1 MKLYTIINYEIK
13 LDFELKNNQIYS
25 IKSLETGFLLDTNH
39 LDSMLYGGKIL
50 KKNASETGHKLKL
63 INSFAD
69 NVYIIQDLETN
80 FQLDSN
86 EKGDVYLHEIND
98 GDYQR
103 WQLIS
108 LYDNVFKLKNK
119 QTQLLLTLMSVS
131 TSNPTT
137 LLTYDYPSRSRW
149 TTRSSSIKPVIN
161 YTLKT
166 EKDNGSPQQN
176 WQLLN

>member
-1 MKLYTIINYEIK
+1 MYDEIK
-13 LDFELKNNQIYS
+13 NIDFQFELINNQIYS
-25 IKSLETGFLLDTNH
+25 IKSLETGFLLDTNN
-39 LDSMLYGGKIL
+39 LDSMLYGGKRF

-63 INSFAD
+63 INSFD

-86 EKGDVYLHEIND
+86 QMGDVYLHETND

-103 WQLIS
+103 WQLIN

-119 QTQLLLTLMSVS
+119 QTQLLLTIMSIS
-131 TSNPTT
+131 ITNPTI
-137 LLTYDYPSRSRW
+137 LSYGYPSRSRW
-149 TTRSSSIKPVIN
+149 TPKSSTIKSVIN

-166 EKDNGSPQQN
+166 EKDNGSPQQY